1 MGPAQE
7 DSSAIRVPR
16 FRQFVLGRLCE
27 SMSGQMLA
35 VAVGWQVYHLT
46 GRPLDL
52 GLVGLALFL
61 PSVCLAL
68 ITGHIADRHDRRL
81 VLALSCCL
89 HAVSVFILILL
100 TLFGNRDPTW
110 IFLVLV
116 LVGTARA
123 FQAPASFAIL
133 PNLVAPRQFANAA
146 AWVST
151 VWQGAAIAGPAL
163 GGVLYL
169 LGPVPVFGACVCM
182 SLLSG
187 GLFFSL
193 PASTGPMLRGNV
205 TWESLLAGIRFI
217 RSHPLVLGAISLD
230 LFAVLLGG
238 ASALLPVYARDIL
251 HVGPAGL
258 GLLRSAPAV
267 GALFLGLFLLRFPV
281 RRNAGRKLLIA
292 VAVFGAA
299 TLGFGLSR
307 TLWLSLLMLAVLG
320 AADMVSVVIR
330 RVLVQLA
337 TPDEMR
343 GRVSAA
349 ESVFIGASNELG
361 EFESGVTAALFG
373 TVPAVVLG
381 GIGTLVVVGMWAWKF
396 PALRRT
402 DRLDGAPAVHSQILK
417 DNSATSPGAV
427 S

>member
-1 MGPAQE
+1 MSTEPESQ
-7 DSSAIRVPR
+7 AIRIPR
-16 FRQFVLGRLCE
+16 FRRFILGRLCE

-52 GLVGLALFL
+52 GFVGLALFL

-68 ITGHIADRHDRRL
+68 VTGHTADRHDRRM
-81 VLALSCCL
+81 VLGLSCCL
-89 HAVSVFILILL
+89 DALSVLLLILL
-100 TLFGNRDPTW
+100 TLGGNRDPFW
-110 IFLVLV
+110 IFCVLF

-133 PNLVAPRQFANAA
+133 PNLVAPQQFANAA

-151 VWQGAAIAGPAL
+151 IWQGAAIAGPAL

-169 LGPVPVFGACVCM
+169 LGPVPVFCACM
-182 SLLSG
+182 TLSLVAAALFLRLPVSSG
-187 GLFFSL
+187 PKLQ
-193 PASTGPMLRGNV
+193 GNV
-205 TWESLLAGIRFI
+205 TWESLLAGIHFI
-217 RSHPLVLGAISLD
+217 RTHPVVLGAISLD

-238 ASALLPVYARDIL
+238 ATALLPVYARDIL
-251 HVGPAGL
+251 EVGPAGL

-267 GALFLGLFLLRFPV
+267 GALVLGLLLLRYPV
-281 RRNAGRKLLIA
+281 QRNAGRTLLVT
-292 VAVFGAA
+292 VAIFGMA
-299 TLGFGLSR
+299 TIGFGLSR
-307 TLWLSLLMLAVLG
+307 TLWLSLLMLAILG
-320 AADMVSVVIR
+320 AADMISVVIR
-330 RVLVQLA
+330 RVLIQVA

-361 EFESGVTAALFG
+361 EFESGVAAALVG

-381 GIGTLVVVGMWAWKF
+381 GLGTLLVVAVWSWKF
-396 PALRRT
+396 PALRQV
-402 DRLDGAPAVHSQILK
+402 DRLDRFAQR
-417 DNSATSPGAV
+417 
-427 S
+427 

>member
-1 MGPAQE
+1 MEE
-7 DSSAIRVPR
+7 DTQAIRIPR
-16 FRQFVLGRLCE
+16 FRQFALGRLCE
-27 SMSGQMLA
+27 SISGQMLA

-52 GLVGLALFL
+52 GFVGLALFL

-68 ITGHIADRHDRRL
+68 FTGHVADRHDRRL

-89 HAVSVFILILL
+89 DAIAMLLLVLL
-100 TLFGNRDPTW
+100 TLSDNRDPFW
-110 IFLVLV
+110 IFCVLV

-151 VWQGAAIAGPAL
+151 IWQGAAIAGPAL
-163 GGVLYL
+163 GGLLYL
-169 LGPVPVFGACVCM
+169 LGPVPVFSACTAM
-182 SLLSG
+182 SLVAAL
-187 GLFFSL
+187 LFVRL
-193 PASTGPMLRGNV
+193 PVSAGPRIQGHV

-217 RSHPLVLGAISLD
+217 RAQPVVLGAISLD

-238 ASALLPVYARDIL
+238 ATALLPVYARDIL
-251 HVGPAGL
+251 DVGPAGL
-258 GLLRSAPAV
+258 GLLRGAPAV
-267 GALFLGLFLLRFPV
+267 GAMLLGVWLLHHPV
-281 RRNAGRKLLIA
+281 QRHAGRVLLTT
-292 VAVFGAA
+292 VAIFGFAII
-299 TLGFGLSR
+299 GFGLSR
-307 TLWLSLLMLAVLG
+307 TLWVSLLMLTILG
-320 AADMVSVVIR
+320 AADMISVVIR
-330 RVLVQLA
+330 RVLVQVA

-361 EFESGVTAALFG
+361 EFESGVAAALVG

-381 GIGTLVVVGMWAWKF
+381 GIGTLVVVAVWAWKF
-396 PALRRT
+396 PALRRV
-402 DRLDGAPAVHSQILK
+402 DRLDRP
-417 DNSATSPGAV
+417 P
-427 S
+427 

>member
-1 MGPAQE
+1 MQTEA
-7 DSSAIRVPR
+7 DSQAIRVPR

-52 GLVGLALFL
+52 GFVGLALFL

-68 ITGHIADRHDRRL
+68 ITGHTADRHDRRL

-89 HAVSVFILILL
+89 DAASVLILVLL
-100 TLFGNRDPTW
+100 TLAGNRDPIW
-110 IFLVLV
+110 IFAVLV

-123 FQAPASFAIL
+123 FQSPASFAIL
-133 PNLVAPRQFANAA
+133 PNLVAPHQFANAA

-169 LGPVPVFGACVCM
+169 LGPVPVFSACVSM
-182 SLLSG
+182 SLLSAA
-187 GLFFSL
+187 LFFAL
-193 PASTGPMLRGNV
+193 PSSTGPMLRGHV

-238 ASALLPVYARDIL
+238 ATALLPVYARDIL

-258 GLLRSAPAV
+258 GLLRSAPAA
-267 GALFLGLFLLRFPV
+267 GALLLGMCLLRFPL
-281 RRNAGRKLLIA
+281 RRNAGPTLLLT
-292 VAVFGAA
+292 VAVFGIA
-299 TLGFGLSR
+299 TIGFGLSK
-307 TLWLSLLMLAVLG
+307 TLWLSMLMLALLG
-320 AADMVSVVIR
+320 AADMISVVIR

-381 GIGTLVVVGMWAWKF
+381 GIGTLLVVGLWAWKF
-396 PALRRT
+396 PALRRA
-402 DRLDGAPAVHSQILK
+402 DRLDQPVAQ
-417 DNSATSPGAV
+417 
-427 S
+427 

>member
-1 MGPAQE
+1 MQE
-7 DSSAIRVPR
+7 EPDSQAIRVPR
-16 FRQFVLGRLCE
+16 FRQFVIGRLCE
-27 SMSGQMLA
+27 SMSGQILA

-52 GLVGLALFL
+52 GFVGLALFL

-68 ITGHIADRHDRRL
+68 ITGHTADRRDRRL

-89 HAVSVFILILL
+89 DAASVLVLILL
-100 TLFGNRDPTW
+100 TLGANRDPIW
-110 IFLVLV
+110 IFAVLV

-123 FQAPASFAIL
+123 FQSPASFAIL

-169 LGPVPVFGACVCM
+169 LGPIPVFSACVCL
-182 SLLSG
+182 SLLSAA
-187 GLFFSL
+187 LFFSL
-193 PASTGPMLRGNV
+193 PSSTGPMLRGNV

-217 RSHPLVLGAISLD
+217 RTQPLVLGAISLD

-238 ASALLPVYARDIL
+238 ATALLPIYARDIL

-258 GLLRSAPAV
+258 GLLRSAPAA
-267 GALFLGLFLLRFPV
+267 GALLLGLCLLRFPL
-281 RRNAGRKLLIA
+281 RRHAGRTLLLT
-292 VAVFGAA
+292 VAVFGVA
-299 TLGFGLSR
+299 TVGFGLSQ
-307 TLWLSLLMLAVLG
+307 TLWLSLLMLALLG

-373 TVPAVVLG
+373 TVPAVVVG
-381 GIGTLVVVGMWAWKF
+381 GIGTLVVVGLWAWGF
-396 PALRRT
+396 PALRRA
-402 DRLDGAPAVHSQILK
+402 DRLDQPVQH
-417 DNSATSPGAV
+417 
-427 S
+427 

>member
-1 MGPAQE
+1 MSQPEGAFQAISVPAF
-7 DSSAIRVPR
+7 RR
-16 FRQFVLGRLCE
+16 FALGRVCE
-27 SMSGQMLA
+27 SMSGQVLA

-52 GLVGLALFL
+52 GFVGLALFL

-68 ITGHIADRHDRRL
+68 FTGHTADRHDRRA

-89 HAVSVFILILL
+89 DAASVFALALL
-100 TLFGNRDPTW
+100 TVIGNRDPIW
-110 IFLVLV
+110 IFAVLV

-133 PNLVAPRQFANAA
+133 PNLVAPQQFANAA

-151 VWQGAAIAGPAL
+151 AWQASAIAGPAL

-169 LGPVPVFGACVCM
+169 LGPVAVYCTCAAL
-182 SLLSG
+182 SLFAAF
-187 GLFFSL
+187 LFWSL
-193 PASTGPMLRGNV
+193 PSGSGPNLRGRMSWDN
-205 TWESLLAGIRFI
+205 LLAGIRFI

-238 ASALLPVYARDIL
+238 ATALLPVFARDIL

-258 GLLRSAPAV
+258 GVLRSAPAI
-267 GALFLGLFLLRFPV
+267 GALCVGFYLLRFPLQQH
-281 RRNAGRKLLIA
+281 AGRTLFIT
-292 VAVFGAA
+292 VAIFGVA
-299 TLGFGLSR
+299 TVGFGLSE
-307 TLWLSLLMLAVLG
+307 TLWLSLLMLATLG
-320 AADMVSVVIR
+320 AADMISVVIR
-330 RVLVQLA
+330 RVLIQLA

-373 TVPAVVLG
+373 TVPAVILG
-381 GIGTLVVVGMWAWKF
+381 GIGTLVVVGLWAWKF
-396 PALRRT
+396 PELRQA
-402 DRLDGAPAVHSQILK
+402 DRLDRPFQR
-417 DNSATSPGAV
+417 
-427 S
+427 

>member
-1 MGPAQE
+1 MQTEA
-7 DSSAIRVPR
+7 DSQAIRVPR

-52 GLVGLALFL
+52 GFVGLALFL

-68 ITGHIADRHDRRL
+68 ITGHTADRHDRRL

-89 HAVSVFILILL
+89 DAASVLILVLL
-100 TLFGNRDPTW
+100 TLAGNRDPIW
-110 IFLVLV
+110 IFAVLV

-123 FQAPASFAIL
+123 FQSPASFAIL
-133 PNLVAPRQFANAA
+133 PNLVAPHQFANAA

-169 LGPVPVFGACVCM
+169 LGPVPVFSACVSM
-182 SLLSG
+182 SLLSAA
-187 GLFFSL
+187 LFF
-193 PASTGPMLRGNV
+193 V
-205 TWESLLAGIRFI
+205 
-217 RSHPLVLGAISLD
+217 
-230 LFAVLLGG
+230 LGG
-238 ASALLPVYARDIL
+238 ATALLPVYARDIL

-258 GLLRSAPAV
+258 GLLRSAPAA
-267 GALFLGLFLLRFPV
+267 GALLLGMCLLRFPL
-281 RRNAGRKLLIA
+281 RRNAGPTLLLT
-292 VAVFGAA
+292 VAVFGIA
-299 TLGFGLSR
+299 TIGFGLSK
-307 TLWLSLLMLAVLG
+307 TLWLSMLMLALLG
-320 AADMVSVVIR
+320 AADMISVVIR

-381 GIGTLVVVGMWAWKF
+381 GIGTLLVVGLWAWKF
-396 PALRRT
+396 PALRRA
-402 DRLDGAPAVHSQILK
+402 DRLDQPVAQ
-417 DNSATSPGAV
+417 
-427 S
+427 